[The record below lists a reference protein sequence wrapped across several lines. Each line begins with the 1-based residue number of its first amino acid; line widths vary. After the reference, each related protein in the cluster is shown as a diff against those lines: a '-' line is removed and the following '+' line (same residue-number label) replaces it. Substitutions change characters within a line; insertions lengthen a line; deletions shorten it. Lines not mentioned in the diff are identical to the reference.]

1 MPTLRVLYASH
12 TARVSGAEWW
22 LLDTLGALPDTVEPV
37 VATPPGRLEELVHEL
52 GIRTVAIA
60 GTDGSLRLNP
70 VHTSRALAELGCSGL
85 QLARWT
91 RRLRADIVHSNS
103 IRIAVSAVAA
113 RKLIAAPLLAHVHES
128 LPRGRVADATLRFI
142 SRSDLV
148 LVNSEF
154 TRERFLRAAPRSD
167 PSVLYNAVDL
177 ERFDPAKLGRDE
189 ARAEFGL
196 SERTRALGMVAQ
208 ITPWKGQEE
217 AIRMTSRLRERGIDV
232 QLLLAGTPVFVS
244 RSTRYDNRA
253 YDRGLHA
260 LVGELGVADR
270 VHFLGERGDV
280 PRVLRALD
288 MLLVPSWEEPF
299 GRAVVEAM
307 VMGVPVAATS
317 AGGPPE
323 LVRDGEDGLLLPPRR
338 PDAWAEALEPV
349 LRDGPRLRAM
359 GAAAEA
365 RARHEFGLE
374 RITGQLV
381 DDYDRLMESAHR
393 SPPTEGRPQR
403 AADQP

>member
-1 MPTLRVLYASH
+1 
-12 TARVSGAEWW
+12 
-22 LLDTLGALPDTVEPV
+22 
-37 VATPPGRLEELVHEL
+37 
-52 GIRTVAIA
+52 
-60 GTDGSLRLNP
+60 
-70 VHTSRALAELGCSGL
+70 
-85 QLARWT
+85 
-91 RRLRADIVHSNS
+91 
-103 IRIAVSAVAA
+103 
-113 RKLIAAPLLAHVHES
+113 
-128 LPRGRVADATLRFI
+128 
-142 SRSDLV
+142 
-148 LVNSEF
+148 
-154 TRERFLRAAPRSD
+154 
-167 PSVLYNAVDL
+167 
-177 ERFDPAKLGRDE
+177 
-189 ARAEFGL
+189 
-196 SERTRALGMVAQ
+196 MVAQ